1 VSQVRPPVSASL
13 PNDVAL
19 LIIDVTRLIINDELG
34 QLTIFPSVSYK
45 FHLGEVALRGLK
57 FSRRSPLSEVSE
69 TDVP

>member
-1 VSQVRPPVSASL
+1 VSRIRPPVSASL

-19 LIIDVTRLIINDELG
+19 LVIDGTRLIINDELE
-34 QLTIFPSVSYK
+34 QLTIFPSVSYN

-57 FSRRSPLSEVSE
+57 FSRRGPLSEVSE